1 MADNTID
8 TLDIQ
13 INSSTRNATKA
24 LSNLAK
30 KLKDVDTALGN
41 VNTGGLRNYAR
52 EIGRVSAALQTLN
65 KTKVSVPNLA
75 GLTGQLRSLS
85 KVDFTTLGAS
95 TKSLQNLAAGLSSL
109 KGVSNISIP
118 KIDTK
123 NVKSAVNAIQKFQ
136 EIDAVKM
143 QPAITGVEKIAST
156 MNALNGMNFKDS
168 KITNVINSLSRLA
181 AADMSGFDTSKM
193 GEIIKSID
201 SLNDIEDVSSSV
213 NRFVGSLA
221 RLANAGGKADQS
233 AAGLKTLGKNLRK
246 VINGMLFTV
255 KPSESINM
263 FVQSISRLANAGDKT
278 GKTASQLENL
288 AAEVKKFFT
297 AMQDAPRIS
306 ENTLRM
312 TEALGQ
318 LAAAGGKVGTS
329 TNTVVNSFNKLS
341 SIGSGLSSL
350 LGGVATKAKS
360 GLGFLAAGISSLV
373 NRSSG
378 LKTASSNVGSFIKT
392 VLGFKA
398 ASAVMNK
405 FSEAMGGK
413 GILEIGSDIA
423 EVENVVDVAFGSM
436 ADQAYKFAST
446 ATKQF
451 GLSELAAKNYSGT
464 MMAMLNASGVAQE
477 SAAKMSTTLAGLAGD
492 LASFYNIDTD
502 TAFYKIRA
510 GISGRHF
517 APCSRKIA

>member
-1 MADNTID
+1 
-8 TLDIQ
+8 
-13 INSSTRNATKA
+13 
-24 LSNLAK
+24 
-30 KLKDVDTALGN
+30 
-41 VNTGGLRNYAR
+41 
-52 EIGRVSAALQTLN
+52 
-65 KTKVSVPNLA
+65 
-75 GLTGQLRSLS
+75 
-85 KVDFTTLGAS
+85 
-95 TKSLQNLAAGLSSL
+95 
-109 KGVSNISIP
+109 
-118 KIDTK
+118 
-123 NVKSAVNAIQKFQ
+123 
-136 EIDAVKM
+136 
-143 QPAITGVEKIAST
+143 
-156 MNALNGMNFKDS
+156 
-168 KITNVINSLSRLA
+168 
-181 AADMSGFDTSKM
+181 
-193 GEIIKSID
+193 
-201 SLNDIEDVSSSV
+201 
-213 NRFVGSLA
+213 
-221 RLANAGGKADQS
+221 
-233 AAGLKTLGKNLRK
+233 
-246 VINGMLFTV
+246 
-255 KPSESINM
+255 
-263 FVQSISRLANAGDKT
+263 
-278 GKTASQLENL
+278 
-288 AAEVKKFFT
+288 
-297 AMQDAPRIS
+297 MQDAPQIS

-318 LAAAGGKVGTS
+318 LAAASGKVGTS

-360 GLGFLAAGISSLV
+360 GLGFLAAGISNLV
-373 NRSSG
+373 NRNSG

-510 GISGRHF
+510 GISGEIEPLKQLGINLSVANLQEYALSQGVTTAYNSMTQAQKTMLRYNYIMSVTSAQQGDF
-517 APCSRKIA
+517 ARTAGRLCAA

>member
-13 INSSTRNATKA
+13 INSSTRNAAKS
-24 LSNLAK
+24 LGNLAK
-30 KLKDVDTALGN
+30 KLKDVDTALGK
-41 VNTGGLRNYAR
+41 VNTGGLRDYSR
-52 EIGRVSAALQTLN
+52 EIGRVSAALQALN

-109 KGVSNISIP
+109 KGASNISIP

-136 EIDAVKM
+136 EIDAAKM

-181 AADMSGFDTSKM
+181 TADMSSFDTSKM
-193 GEIIKSID
+193 GEIIKSIN

-221 RLANAGGKADQS
+221 RLANAGGKTIQS
-233 AAGLKTLGKNLRK
+233 ASGLKTLGKELRK
-246 VINGMLFTV
+246 VVNSMASTRV
-255 KPSESINM
+255 VSESTNM
-263 FVQSISRLANAGDKT
+263 FVQSIGRLANAGNKT
-278 GKTASQLENL
+278 GQTASQLANL
-288 AAEVKKFFT
+288 ATEVKKFFA
-297 AMQDAPRIS
+297 AMQNAPQIS

-318 LAAAGGKVGTS
+318 LAAAGGKVGTA

-378 LKTASSNVGSFIKT
+378 LKTASFNVGSFIKS
-392 VLGFKA
+392 VIGFKA

-405 FSEAMGGK
+405 FSEIMGGK
-413 GILEIGSDIA
+413 GVLELGSDIA

-510 GISGRHF
+510 GISGRYF
-517 APCSRKIA
+517 APCSRKAA

>member
-1 MADNTID
+1 MAT
-8 TLDIQ
+8 
-13 INSSTRNATKA
+13 
-24 LSNLAK
+24 
-30 KLKDVDTALGN
+30 
-41 VNTGGLRNYAR
+41 
-52 EIGRVSAALQTLN
+52 
-65 KTKVSVPNLA
+65 
-75 GLTGQLRSLS
+75 
-85 KVDFTTLGAS
+85 
-95 TKSLQNLAAGLSSL
+95 
-109 KGVSNISIP
+109 
-118 KIDTK
+118 
-123 NVKSAVNAIQKFQ
+123 
-136 EIDAVKM
+136 
-143 QPAITGVEKIAST
+143 
-156 MNALNGMNFKDS
+156 
-168 KITNVINSLSRLA
+168 
-181 AADMSGFDTSKM
+181 
-193 GEIIKSID
+193 
-201 SLNDIEDVSSSV
+201 
-213 NRFVGSLA
+213 
-221 RLANAGGKADQS
+221 
-233 AAGLKTLGKNLRK
+233 
-246 VINGMLFTV
+246 
-255 KPSESINM
+255 
-263 FVQSISRLANAGDKT
+263 
-278 GKTASQLENL
+278 
-288 AAEVKKFFT
+288 
-297 AMQDAPRIS
+297 
-306 ENTLRM
+306 
-312 TEALGQ
+312 
-318 LAAAGGKVGTS
+318 AGGKVGTA

-360 GLGFLAAGISSLV
+360 GLGFLAAGISNLV

-398 ASAVMNK
+398 ASAVMSK

-510 GISGRHF
+510 GISGEIEPLKQLGINLSIANLQEYALSQGITTAYNSMTQAQKTMLRYNYIMSVTSAQQGDF
-517 APCSRKIA
+517 ARTAGRLCAA

>member
-1 MADNTID
+1 
-8 TLDIQ
+8 
-13 INSSTRNATKA
+13 
-24 LSNLAK
+24 
-30 KLKDVDTALGN
+30 
-41 VNTGGLRNYAR
+41 
-52 EIGRVSAALQTLN
+52 
-65 KTKVSVPNLA
+65 
-75 GLTGQLRSLS
+75 
-85 KVDFTTLGAS
+85 
-95 TKSLQNLAAGLSSL
+95 
-109 KGVSNISIP
+109 
-118 KIDTK
+118 
-123 NVKSAVNAIQKFQ
+123 
-136 EIDAVKM
+136 
-143 QPAITGVEKIAST
+143 
-156 MNALNGMNFKDS
+156 
-168 KITNVINSLSRLA
+168 
-181 AADMSGFDTSKM
+181 M

-201 SLNDIEDVSSSV
+201 SLNDVRDVSSSV
-213 NRFVGSLA
+213 NRFTGSLA
-221 RLANAGGKADQS
+221 RLANSGGKADQS
-233 AAGLKTLGKNLRK
+233 AEGLKKLGKSLRK
-246 VINGMLFTV
+246 VINGMLFTA

-278 GKTASQLENL
+278 GKTASQLEYL
-288 AAEVKKFFT
+288 ATEVKKFFT
-297 AMQDAPRIS
+297 AMQDAPQIS

-318 LAAAGGKVGTS
+318 LAAASGKVGTS

-360 GLGFLAAGISSLV
+360 GLGFLAAGISNLV

-378 LKTASSNVGSFIKT
+378 LKTASFNVGSFIKT

-398 ASAVMNK
+398 ASAVMSK

-510 GISGRHF
+510 GISGEIEPLKQLGINLSVANLQEYALSQGITTAYNSMTQAQKTMLRYNYIMSVTSAQQGDF
-517 APCSRKIA
+517 ARTAGRLCAA

>member
-1 MADNTID
+1 
-8 TLDIQ
+8 
-13 INSSTRNATKA
+13 
-24 LSNLAK
+24 
-30 KLKDVDTALGN
+30 
-41 VNTGGLRNYAR
+41 
-52 EIGRVSAALQTLN
+52 
-65 KTKVSVPNLA
+65 
-75 GLTGQLRSLS
+75 
-85 KVDFTTLGAS
+85 
-95 TKSLQNLAAGLSSL
+95 
-109 KGVSNISIP
+109 
-118 KIDTK
+118 
-123 NVKSAVNAIQKFQ
+123 
-136 EIDAVKM
+136 
-143 QPAITGVEKIAST
+143 
-156 MNALNGMNFKDS
+156 
-168 KITNVINSLSRLA
+168 
-181 AADMSGFDTSKM
+181 M

-201 SLNDIEDVSSSV
+201 SLNDIRDVSSSV

-233 AAGLKTLGKNLRK
+233 AAGLETLGKNLRK
-246 VINGMLFTV
+246 VVNGMLFTV

-288 AAEVKKFFT
+288 ATEVKKFFT

-318 LAAAGGKVGTS
+318 LAAASGKVGTS

-350 LGGVATKAKS
+350 LGGLATKAKS

-373 NRSSG
+373 NRSNG
-378 LKTASSNVGSFIKT
+378 LKTASFNVGSFIKS

-510 GISGRHF
+510 GISGEIEPLKQLGINLSVANLQEYALSQGITTAYNSMTQAQKTMLRYNYIMSVTSAQQGDF
-517 APCSRKIA
+517 ARTAGRLCAA